1 MKILIDTHILIW
13 LVSDSTLLSK
23 DAREILTNKDNE
35 VYYSVISIWEIAIKR
50 KLHPEEFNFSPQ
62 DIIFYAEK
70 SNSKFLSLLNQHILP
85 WKKLTMLPG
94 EAEHKDPF
102 DRILVCQAI
111 AENMKF
117 MTHDSKI
124 PLFDVDCIIEV

>member
-50 KLHPEEFNFSPQ
+50 KLHPEEFNFSPFMQ
-62 DIIFYAEK
+62 KNQILNFY
-70 SNSKFLSLLNQHILP
+70 P
-85 WKKLTMLPG
+85 
-94 EAEHKDPF
+94 
-102 DRILVCQAI
+102 C
-111 AENMKF
+111 
-117 MTHDSKI
+117 
-124 PLFDVDCIIEV
+124 

>member
-35 VYYSVISIWEIAIKR
+35 VYYSLISIWEIAIKR

-70 SNSKFLSLLNQHILP
+70 SNYKMGTKCRH
-85 WKKLTMLPG
+85 
-94 EAEHKDPF
+94 
-102 DRILVCQAI
+102 
-111 AENMKF
+111 
-117 MTHDSKI
+117 
-124 PLFDVDCIIEV
+124 